1 MIPKAHNPNWDF
13 FCLNGVVQAITSS
26 NVEDKIIYT
35 LYVFQTFN
43 TLRKEKESLIRR
55 KKSVLWR
62 TQKLIR
68 FLWKL

>member
-1 MIPKAHNPNWDF
+1 M
-13 FCLNGVVQAITSS
+13 QAITSS

-35 LYVFQTFN
+35 LYIFQTFN

-55 KKSVLWR
+55 KKVYFEGLM
-62 TQKLIR
+62 QKLIR

>member
-13 FCLNGVVQAITSS
+13 FWFNGVVQAITSS

-55 KKSVLWR
+55 KKSVL
-62 TQKLIR
+62 
-68 FLWKL
+68 

>member
-1 MIPKAHNPNWDF
+1 MIPKVHNPNWDF

-26 NVEDKIIYT
+26 DVEDKIIYT
-35 LYVFQTFN
+35 LYIFQTFN

-62 TQKLIR
+62 THAKVD
-68 FLWKL
+68 